1 MKPELRTD
9 SWLEE
14 DHEVASEN
22 AEIIQLYQAH
32 QEDIAVPD
40 LLDRRIRELAQQQE
54 REQLTSDWLFG
65 QGPWVI
71 LVTCILFIA
80 ALMFLSIV

>member
-1 MKPELRTD
+1 MKPELKTVD
-9 SWLEE
+9 WLEE
-14 DHEVASEN
+14 DHKVAAEN

-40 LLDRRIRELAQQQE
+40 LLDRRIRELARQQE
-54 REQLTSDWLFG
+54 QEPLTSDWLFG

-71 LVTCILFIA
+71 LVTCILFIV
-80 ALMFLSIV
+80 ALMVLSIG